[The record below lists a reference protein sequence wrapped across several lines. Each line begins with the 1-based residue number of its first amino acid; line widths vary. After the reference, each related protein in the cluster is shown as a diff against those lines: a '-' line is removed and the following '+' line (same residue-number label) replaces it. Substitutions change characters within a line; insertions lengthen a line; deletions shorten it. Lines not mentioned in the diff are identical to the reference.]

1 MKEKTAKIVMITSLS
16 VIGVLILSI
25 LLLAVISVDRGFKF
39 NQNPDTIV
47 LHNGSSSVVLYSDK
61 IEEQDGVFTQVL
73 NKVDGAGKF
82 KVLDS
87 MFGGYSSKTDGTEYL
102 SSSVTFSTL
111 YSTSGEYCI
120 EYRWH
125 AAQKINYTNNEGTK
139 VEYSYDRAYFKVSQE
154 NAVTKV
160 SAYLRAANTSNTYSR
175 VVYYGYLNTSDLY
188 DYVSNIS
195 YNA

>member
-25 LLLAVISVDRGFKF
+25 ILLAVISVNRGFSF
-39 NQNPDTIV
+39 NQEPDTIV
-47 LHNGSSSVVLYSDK
+47 VHNGSSSIVLYSDT
-61 IEEQDGVFTQVL
+61 IEQQDNLFNEIQQQV
-73 NKVDGAGKF
+73 NKAGSF

-87 MFGGYSSKTDGTEYL
+87 IFGGYASKSAGTEYL

-111 YSTSGEYCI
+111 YASSGNYCI

-125 AAQKINYTNNEGTK
+125 AVQKIKYQKDDEE
-139 VEYSYDRAYFKVSQE
+139 VEYSFDRAYFKITNE

-160 SAYLRAANTSNTYSR
+160 NAYLRAANTTNTYSR
-175 VVYYGYLNTSDLY
+175 VVYFGYLNTANLY
-188 DYVSNIS
+188 DYVSGLT
-195 YNA
+195 YNN